1 MIING
6 GKGGENNIDTI
17 RQTLTGGRKIFSA

>member
-6 GKGGENNIDTI
+6 GKGGEDNIDTI
-17 RQTLTGGRKIFSA
+17 RQTLTGGRRILSA